1 MPGAAQAGYA
11 SAVRKRKKRIAVA
24 YERVYTHT
32 GDERLREIWTHWG
45 RHLRLMQ
52 KVRMFLVKT
61 EKMMADIFTKPLGKS
76 AYLRCRDYLMTAIGK
91 IA

>member
-1 MPGAAQAGYA
+1 M
-11 SAVRKRKKRIAVA
+11 SATLLSLLRSVCLRYKSVTVPD
-24 YERVYTHT
+24 RVVSTSLT
-32 GDERLREIWTHWG
+32 VLSSGTSKSFD
-45 RHLRLMQ
+45 
-52 KVRMFLVKT
+52 FAT